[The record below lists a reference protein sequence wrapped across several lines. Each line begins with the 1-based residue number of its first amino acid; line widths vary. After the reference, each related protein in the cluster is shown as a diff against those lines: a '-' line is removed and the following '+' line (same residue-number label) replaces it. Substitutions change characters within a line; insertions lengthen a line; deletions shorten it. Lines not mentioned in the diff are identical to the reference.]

1 MRERAASI
9 GASLL
14 IASQPGDGT
23 VVVIERPH
31 SQTVNLEGSEAAP
44 DQIAGSGLNMPLPIG
59 APGR

>member
-31 SQTVNLEGSEAAP
+31 SQTVNLEGSEP
-44 DQIAGSGLNMPLPIG
+44 TPEQLSGGGYSVPMPIG